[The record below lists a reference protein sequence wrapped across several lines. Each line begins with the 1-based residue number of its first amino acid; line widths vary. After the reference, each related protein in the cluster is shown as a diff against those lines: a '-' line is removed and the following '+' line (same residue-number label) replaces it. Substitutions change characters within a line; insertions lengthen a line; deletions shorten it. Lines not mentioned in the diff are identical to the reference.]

1 MELIRWNPMKDM
13 FSLRHQMNHLFDDVL
28 RPVVRGDSRLSKWN
42 RYPTVDIYDN
52 NENIVIKAELPGID
66 KKDIVIDVKD
76 WVLTLKGER
85 SFDNE
90 VKEEKY
96 YCRERTFGKFER
108 VFRLPAD
115 VDPEKI
121 NADYKDG
128 ILKINIPK
136 PEEQQPKQITV
147 H

>member
-1 MELIRWNPMKDM
+1 MELIRWNPMRDM
-13 FSLRHQMNHLFDDVL
+13 FSLEHQMNHLFDDVFK
-28 RPVVRGDSRLSKWN
+28 PVVRGDSRLSMWN
-42 RYPTVDIYDN
+42 WNPRVDIYDN
-52 NENIVIKAELPGID
+52 DENIVIKAELPGID

-76 WVLTLKGER
+76 GLLVLKGER

-96 YCRERTFGKFER
+96 YCRERMFGKFER

-121 NADYKDG
+121 SANYKDG
-128 ILKINIPK
+128 ILKIDIPK
-136 PEEQQPKQITV
+136 PEEQKPKQITV

>member
-1 MELIRWNPMKDM
+1 MRDM
-13 FSLRHQMNHLFDDVL
+13 FSLRHPMNHLFDDVF
-28 RPVVRGDSRLSKWN
+28 RPVVRGDSKLSMWDWN
-42 RYPTVDIYDN
+42 PTVDIYDN
-52 NENIVIKAELPGID
+52 DENIVIKAELPGID

-76 WVLTLKGER
+76 GVLTLKGER

-96 YCRERTFGKFER
+96 YRRERTFGKFER
-108 VFRLPAD
+108 IFRLPAK

-121 NADYKDG
+121 SADYKDG
-128 ILKINIPK
+128 ILKIDIPK
-136 PEEQQPKQITV
+136 PEEQKSKQINV

>member
-1 MELIRWNPMKDM
+1 MELIRWNPMRDM
-13 FSLRHQMNHLFDDVL
+13 FSLRHPMNHLFDDAF
-28 RPVVRGDSRLSKWN
+28 RPVVRGDSKLSMWDWN
-42 RYPTVDIYDN
+42 PTVDIYDN
-52 NENIVIKAELPGID
+52 DENIVIKAELPGIE

-76 WVLTLKGER
+76 GVLTLKGER

-90 VKEEKY
+90 VKEKKY

-108 VFRLPAD
+108 VFRLPAK

-121 NADYKDG
+121 SADYKDG
-128 ILKINIPK
+128 VLKIDIPK
-136 PEEQQPKQITV
+136 PEEQKPKQITV

>member
-1 MELIRWNPMKDM
+1 MELIRWNPMRDM
-13 FSLRHQMNHLFDDVL
+13 FSLRHQMNHLFDDAFGS
-28 RPVVRGDSRLSKWN
+28 VVRGDRRLSMWN

-52 NENIVIKAELPGID
+52 DENIVIKAELPGID

-76 WVLTLKGER
+76 GVLTLKGER
-85 SFDNE
+85 SLDNE

-121 NADYKDG
+121 KADYKDG
-128 ILKINIPK
+128 ILKIDIPK